1 MQNRGQVG
9 PVFKYL
15 MAIIV
20 GTMFLLFF
28 INFGMTY
35 MKQQKSVESY
45 MITTGFDDVLSALG
59 SSEDASNTYNFGLKT
74 TIDFKVPKKGSE
86 YIELKSGGNLPL
98 KSYKAIFAPS
108 KITGT
113 KVEVLTKR
121 WYFPYPVDNLFYLT
135 ATGYKYFIVYDDET
149 ESLAKDLA
157 GADATDVTAA
167 IPSKFGA
174 EAVDAAK
181 AKGLKSSLA
190 NVKATFILFEEDA
203 ELESALRKLPNAKVR
218 VIKMDKDDP
227 DYGEIMFE
235 DGQEYPYFGKP
246 MMIGAIFAEDS
257 AMYEHALSVALNK
270 VGVVT
275 KIYLG
280 KLEYLSN
287 TPQLLTCTQYGLM
300 KMNLEALYSQVRSED
315 TSVPK
320 YKSLVEGIDNNNELL
335 GGDCPEIF

>member
-1 MQNRGQVG
+1 MQKRGQVG

-74 TIDFKVPKKGSE
+74 TIDFSVPKKGSE

-108 KITGT
+108 RITGM

-121 WYFPYPVDNLFYLT
+121 WHFPYPVDNLFYLT
-135 ATGYKYFIVYDDET
+135 APGYRYFIVYDGKT
-149 ESLAKDLA
+149 EGLAKDLA

-167 IPSKFGA
+167 IPSKFGV

-190 NVKATFILFEEDA
+190 NVRPTFILFDENP
-203 ELESALRKLPNAKVR
+203 ELEATLSKLPNAKVR
-218 VIKMDKDDP
+218 VIKMDKDDQE
-227 DYGEIMFE
+227 YGEIMFE

-270 VGVVT
+270 LGVVT
-275 KIYLG
+275 NIYLG
-280 KLEYLSN
+280 KLKYLSSS
-287 TPQLLTCTQYGLM
+287 PQFFTCAQYTLM
-300 KMNLEALYSQVRSED
+300 KTNLDALYSQVRSGD
-315 TSVPK
+315 TSITK
-320 YKSLVEGIDNNNELL
+320 YKGLVDGLDSNNELL